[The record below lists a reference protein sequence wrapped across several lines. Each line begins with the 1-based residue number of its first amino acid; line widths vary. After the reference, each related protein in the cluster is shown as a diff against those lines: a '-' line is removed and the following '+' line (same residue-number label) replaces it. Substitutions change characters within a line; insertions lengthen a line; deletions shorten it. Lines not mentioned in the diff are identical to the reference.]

1 MVRNMGLAFAALAG
15 LAATPALAQSH
26 DETIAYSTRKDQP
39 LVTGSSF
46 RNIVF
51 TGALPGFFIDRIEGH
66 HIAKDDNVR
75 DLQEDIAFAVASHLA
90 DQRGV
95 AVADGPVDLR
105 GVSRRE
111 LARNPPPGRYLVD
124 VESTKRKFMWSLIR
138 GQWTRYTVGYSANLA
153 VLDLPNDEVVVRDRC
168 AWSTPKADRL
178 TRARLLDD
186 DSAALKAQFAIAADV
201 CTAQFIDATQGLRQ
215 ADRRN
220 VAEERPPHRIPRPE
234 PVAVAPLPVE
244 TRARVVYA
252 APSPPPPPVY
262 EYSQPRQPVVVEYA
276 YARPDAAPP
285 ARQPQYD
292 ARYAGRDAQG
302 FLTWSGKRP

>member
-1 MVRNMGLAFAALAG
+1 MRNIGLAFAALAG
-15 LAATPALAQSH
+15 LAATPALAQPH
-26 DETIAYSTRKDQP
+26 DETIAYSSRKAQP

-66 HIAKDDNVR
+66 HIAKDDDVR
-75 DLQEDIAFAVASHLA
+75 DPQEDIAFAVASGLA
-90 DQRGV
+90 ERRGV
-95 AVADGPVDLR
+95 PVADGPVDLR

-138 GQWTRYTVGYSANLA
+138 GQWTRYTVGYRASLS
-153 VLDLPNDEVVVRDRC
+153 VLDLPNQAVVVRDHC

-186 DSAALKAQFAIAADV
+186 DSAQLKAQFAIAAGV
-201 CTAQFIDATQGLRQ
+201 CTAQFIDATQSLWQ
-215 ADRRN
+215 TDRRD
-220 VAEERPPHRIPRPE
+220 VAESWPQHRMPPPA

-244 TRARVVYA
+244 ARARIVYD
-252 APSPPPPPVY
+252 APRPPPPPVL
-262 EYSQPRQPVVVEYA
+262 EYSSQYSQPVVVEYA
-276 YARPDAAPP
+276 YARPGTAPP
-285 ARQPQYD
+285 ARQPHYE
-292 ARYAGRDAQG
+292 APNAGRDADG
-302 FLTWSGKRP
+302 YLTWPGKRP